1 MAKQLARHDID
12 DTLYVFLQDNSKKW
26 YARFQLFGKWHCKS
40 TKQVDK
46 EEAVAAARLLRMEWK
61 IKAESGTL
69 TTSKR
74 FRDVAAKSI
83 LAMEHELA
91 HGGGKV
97 SYKDYMGA
105 LKKYHIPFL
114 TARISL
120 LLTKTSSKNSTFGEY
135 KRLVRF
141 LTNRLF

>member
-61 IKAESGTL
+61 IKAEIGTL

-105 LKKYHIPFL
+105 LKKYHIPF
-114 TARISL
+114 
-120 LLTKTSSKNSTFGEY
+120 F
-135 KRLVRF
+135 
-141 LTNRLF
+141 